1 MGTVD
6 PDGAERNADNQEAAR
21 EAYLA
26 QSIDGMWFGRIT
38 LDPVRGTIVN
48 ETLAMIER
56 ELFEID
62 WAQANDRLGRTP
74 PLDELDRTPAQRRAD
89 PLTAR
94 KSAVQA
100 KSLSVRV
107 EPGGRRSR
115 KKQK

>member
-62 WAQANDRLGRTP
+62 WAQAKDHLGRKPT
-74 PLDELDRTPAQRRAD
+74 LDDLPRTPRSEEHT
-89 PLTAR
+89 PEL
-94 KSAVQA
+94 QA
-100 KSLSVRV
+100 LMRNS
-107 EPGGRRSR
+107 
-115 KKQK
+115 